1 MSFHRFLSAA
11 IFFIASATT
20 AVAQEE
26 TTDSLLMA
34 SDCMSQF
41 FQGIEKFKNPE
52 AVKLTLKNGKIQNI
66 PAFYRANDLGEY
78 ADLGLRDLDGDG
90 KKEFIVFNFTGGAH
104 CCDEIFIFKNI
115 GPGKYQYSNHLFGGD
130 VCIGDSNIFRYNF
143 TEHFG
148 YFFTCYACEYKD
160 TAETAPLRVR
170 EISLKFSKGKLVVIP
185 GDKELR
191 ALILDNLSKMSE
203 EPYQVIKEDD
213 FDDGLR
219 KEFAM
224 NLAVYYYSFGR
235 NLLETKNLFNKYY
248 KFPDAKKVWT
258 AFANDLAALRLQSDF

>member
-1 MSFHRFLSAA
+1 MFTRHLLPALCFLLNSMGLSA
-11 IFFIASATT
+11 
-20 AVAQEE
+20 Q
-26 TTDSLLMA
+26 TDSTADMLMT

-41 FQGIEKFKNPE
+41 FKGIEKFNNPE
-52 AVKLTLKNGKIQNI
+52 AIKLTLKNGKIQNI
-66 PAFYRANDLGEY
+66 PAFFRANDMGEY

-104 CCDEIFIFKNI
+104 CCDEIFIFRNI
-115 GPGKYQYSNHLFGGD
+115 GPGKYQYANHLFGGN
-130 VCIGDSNIFRYNF
+130 VCISDSNIFRYNF

-148 YFFTCYACEYKD
+148 YFFSCFACEYND

-170 EISLKFSKGKLVVIP
+170 DISLKFSKGKLAVIP

-191 ALILDNLSKMSE
+191 SLILDNLSKMSE
-203 EPYQVIKEDD
+203 EPYQAIKEDD

-235 NLLETKNLFNKYY
+235 NLAATKALFTRYY

-258 AFANDLAALRLQSDF
+258 AFSNDIVAIRQQSDF